1 MNLSAVVGVS
11 IAYASLAV
19 PSLALLVAAWYA
31 LGQGRI
37 YAVLFGALA
46 IYGLITL
53 SLLPRLAEEF
63 SPNHAYTATHVYFV
77 GSVLLMGSVMFW
89 DSLILPRRSA
99 SRAKWVDRVEADAN
113 THARW
118 AMLAGIVSLV
128 LFFTSRDNLDLSW
141 SEARAEDGF
150 AVVVATFLLLLS
162 FPGIVSAVLV
172 GRRVLAVALLGLNLA
187 CFVFSGSR
195 AAALGALAFFGWIM
209 LARSK
214 STWARMRI
222 LIALGAVALLVHI
235 SLRFIRGFGL
245 VELIDVLRYGNLLE
259 LFRLSP
265 AEQDISG
272 GESAVAEYFV
282 FAIDSA
288 ASGTYG
294 FMTSLV
300 RLALMFVPSSWAP
313 FEKPM
318 DVTYQLWAS
327 AFSAGLFD
335 GAQGSALLQES
346 FLTGAFGSVHATLF
360 GELFVAGR
368 WPSLAL
374 SVVVVGGICVFV
386 DRCLDRLSNLC
397 ALLVLGPVVVG
408 MFMVARGNSVIGF
421 GYFVYL
427 TTFVVSAEWICRCLR
442 RGWLFRIRGPRRR
455 QVVLQ

>member
-1 MNLSAVVGVS
+1 MNAGAIIEAS
-11 IAYASLAV
+11 IAYAALAV
-19 PSLALLVAAWYA
+19 PSFALFVAAWHA

-46 IYGLITL
+46 TYGLITL
-53 SLLPRLAEEF
+53 SLVPPLVEEF
-63 SPNHAYTATHVYFV
+63 SADRVYAATHVYFV
-77 GSVLLMGSVMFW
+77 GAVLLMGSVTFW
-89 DSLILPRRSA
+89 ESWVLPRRSE
-99 SRAKWVDRVEADAN
+99 SRTRWVDRIEADAS

-118 AMLAGIVSLV
+118 ATLAGV
-128 LFFTSRDNLDLSW
+128 LSMALFLASRDDLSLSW
-141 SEARAEDGF
+141 SETRAEDGF

-162 FPGIVSAVLV
+162 FPGIVSAVLS
-172 GRRVLAVALLGLNLA
+172 GRRAQAIALLGLNLI

-214 STWARMRI
+214 SRWARLRI
-222 LIALGAVALLVHI
+222 LIALGVIALLVHV
-235 SLRFIRGFGL
+235 SLRFIRGFGMAEL
-245 VELIDVLRYGNLLE
+245 VDVLKEGNLLE
-259 LFRLSP
+259 LFRSSP

-272 GESAVAEYFV
+272 GESAIAEYFV

-288 ASGTYG
+288 ASSTYG
-294 FMTSLV
+294 FMTSVV
-300 RLALMFVPSSWAP
+300 RLALILVPSSWAP

-346 FLTGAFGSVHATLF
+346 FLTGVFGSVHATLF

-368 WPSLAL
+368 WPSLVLSSILVGAL
-374 SVVVVGGICVFV
+374 CVFV

-397 ALLVLGPVVVG
+397 ALLVLGPVIVG
-408 MFMVARGNSVIGF
+408 MLMVGRGNSVIGF

-427 TTFVVSAEWICRCLR
+427 TTFVVSAEWLCRFLR
-442 RGWLFRIRGPRRR
+442 RGLLFRSWASRTRRVEIR
-455 QVVLQ
+455 